1 MTDREEEVAEAVKG
15 SVEYLVRS
23 VVTTGRGRVVLEGI
37 PGLLGQAL
45 TTLKDHGLSH
55 DLLSVCAV
63 DLTAEG
69 GGMQLVH
76 HLGSTR
82 EGVVVEV
89 WTRLSGGDVAEGGAA
104 PAGPSAAPSCARLWP
119 SAVWLERE
127 AWELHGVVFDGHP
140 GLERLLL
147 PSWWVGHP
155 LRRDEARNRTAIA
168 PGAEGAAADAP
179 QDGPPAP
186 QVQGGPTDWAPVALP
201 LAAMGGTV
209 GLEVRSQGGRV
220 TAARVGPGHLHRGI
234 EGLSEARTWDG
245 CLALAAR
252 AAVRSSV
259 HWQVAYASA
268 VEQLMGLQVPER
280 GLALRVA
287 LMELERIADHMLA
300 HATTL
305 ELLGCHGPASR
316 VWADRELVMDAMQAA
331 TGGRLVHDCVAI
343 GGMRTDAPPGWAER
357 LGQVAVLA
365 GEASRAYAAEARGLP
380 PWRRLRGLAPVH
392 PDHMPGWGLSGV
404 LLRASGPAVDARK
417 DGRVGGYGG
426 LPLDVHALEGADAEA
441 RGELRLLEIA
451 SSARVLAHLSK
462 AMPGGR
468 VREEGREEVPPGR
481 ALGVVED
488 PRGELHCMV
497 VSSGSDRPRRVH
509 FRSPDLAH
517 AAALGEVL
525 LGVPA
530 DSVALA
536 VASVDICVGGVDR

>member
-1 MTDREEEVAEAVKG
+1 MIHREEEAVEAVKG

-23 VVTTGRGRVVLEGI
+23 VVTTGRGRIVVEGI
-37 PGLLGQAL
+37 PKLLGQAL
-45 TTLKDHGLSH
+45 TTLKDHGLCS
-55 DLLSVCAV
+55 DLLSLCVV

-76 HLGSTR
+76 HLSSPK
-82 EGVVVEV
+82 EGVLVEL
-89 WTRLSGGDVAEGGAA
+89 WTRLSGGEAEEDAAA
-104 PAGPSAAPSCARLWP
+104 PAGQLAAPSCARLWP

-127 AWELHGVVFDGHP
+127 AWELHGVTFDGHP

-155 LRRDEARNRTAIA
+155 LRRDEARNRTATTVA
-168 PGAEGAAADAP
+168 VA
-179 QDGPPAP
+179 DGPTDASQEVPA
-186 QVQGGPTDWAPVALP
+186 GTAARGPTDWTPVALP

-209 GLEVRSQGGRV
+209 SLEVRSQGGRV
-220 TAARVGPGHLHRGI
+220 TAARVGPGHLHRGV
-234 EGLSEARTWDG
+234 EGLAEARTWDG
-245 CLALAAR
+245 GLALAAR

-268 VEQLMGLQVPER
+268 VEQLTGLQVPQR

-287 LMELERIADHMLA
+287 IMELERIADHMLA
-300 HATTL
+300 HATML

-316 VWADRELVMDAMQAA
+316 VWADRELVMDGMQAV
-331 TGGRLVHDCVAI
+331 TGGRVVHDCIAI
-343 GGMRTDAPPGWAER
+343 GGMRADAPPGWAER
-357 LGQVAVLA
+357 LGRVAELA
-365 GEASRAYAAEARGLP
+365 GEASRQYVAEARGLP
-380 PWRRLRGLAPVH
+380 PWRRLEGLAPVH

-404 LLRASGPAVDARK
+404 LVRASGMSADARK
-417 DGRVGGYGG
+417 DGRVGGYAD
-426 LPLDVHALEGADAEA
+426 LPLDVHTLPGSDAVA
-441 RGELRLLEIA
+441 RAELRMLEIA
-451 SSARVLAHLSK
+451 SSARVLAHLSR

-468 VREEGREEVPPGR
+468 VREEMHEEVPPGR
-481 ALGVVED
+481 AVGVVED

-497 VSSGSDRPRRVH
+497 ASGGLDRPRRVH

-525 LGVPA
+525 LGVPS
-530 DSVALA
+530 DDVALA